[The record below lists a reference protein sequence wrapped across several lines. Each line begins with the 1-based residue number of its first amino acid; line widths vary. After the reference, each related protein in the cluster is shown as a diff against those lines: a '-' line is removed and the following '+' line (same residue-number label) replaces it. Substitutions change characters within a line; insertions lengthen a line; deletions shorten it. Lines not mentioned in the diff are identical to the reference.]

1 MKIHAV
7 KVIVKKDNM
16 KIHPVKVI
24 VKDIAKRTS
33 DRC

>member
-7 KVIVKKDNM
+7 KVIVKRDNM

-33 DRC
+33 ARC